1 LVILT
6 DEHESFHDMVV
17 VEELTNTIPII
28 SVDSTS
34 TDLTQ
39 SGAVSGGMTNGI
51 RAAISCPE

>member
-1 LVILT
+1 
-6 DEHESFHDMVV
+6 MVV

-51 RAAISCPE
+51 RAAICCPE